1 MLKNTLIIALLL
13 LVIYLY
19 YQQRQNPLGEFTNSN
34 ADLTEIAEVK
44 KVNKIF
50 ADFCKNEIGGQD
62 INEIRSKLNGR
73 TLSEVLEDL
82 VSAKQENE
90 DYETTVDEL
99 KRKKG
104 ELEAEVV
111 SLNNAWKNRVSEK
124 ERIITRLTTEK
135 QEAENEVSAQQKKV
149 KHKAKLLDTEQLEYK
164 KSLEQTEQLTIQLT
178 TLKQENQKLLA
189 ELKPL
194 DELTQQHQEQLR
206 KINLL
211 FDERAKD
218 YPAIEFNGLYELLRK
233 FASHD

>member
-194 DELTQQHQEQLR
+194 DELT
-206 KINLL
+206 
-211 FDERAKD
+211 
-218 YPAIEFNGLYELLRK
+218 
-233 FASHD
+233 